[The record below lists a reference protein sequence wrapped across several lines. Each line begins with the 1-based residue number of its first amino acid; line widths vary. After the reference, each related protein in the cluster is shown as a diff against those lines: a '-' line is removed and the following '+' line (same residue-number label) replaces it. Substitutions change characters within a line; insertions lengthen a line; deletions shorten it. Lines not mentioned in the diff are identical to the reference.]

1 MTVTRDGV
9 AVAELRPL
17 PRRVPSAA
25 QLIER
30 RRHLPRIDPER
41 FRRDIDTGANCSFAS
56 ADSWAEASPKTVKF
70 NSSASR
76 ADPVGC
82 QHLKRDTFDRCH
94 SQRLLVDLQH
104 DAARTLTLG
113 IKIPENELSC

>member
-1 MTVTRDGV
+1 MATRWPSEALLDLRNHGGEVLDTVARGESVTVTRDGV

-56 ADSWAEASPKTVKF
+56 ADSWAEASPRMVEF
-70 NSSASR
+70 HSRASR
-76 ADPVGC
+76 
-82 QHLKRDTFDRCH
+82 RIR
-94 SQRLLVDLQH
+94 S
-104 DAARTLTLG
+104 AAR
-113 IKIPENELSC
+113 SW